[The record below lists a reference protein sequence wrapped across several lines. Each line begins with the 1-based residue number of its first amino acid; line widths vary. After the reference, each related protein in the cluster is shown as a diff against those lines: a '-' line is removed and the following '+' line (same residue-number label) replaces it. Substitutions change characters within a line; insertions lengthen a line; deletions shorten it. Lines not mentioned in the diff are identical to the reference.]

1 MGERLPIIYVRG
13 FGGGQ
18 SGIDKVV
25 DDPFYGFNEGSTHI
39 RVGAQGR
46 PQFYQ
51 FEGQLLRLMLE
62 QGYKLY
68 VAGGQERRLLD
79 AADEELEPASVWV
92 YRFYDP
98 NAGTFGREPKPY
110 RIE

>member
-39 RVGAQGR
+39 RVGARGQPR
-46 PQFYQ
+46 FYQ
-51 FEGQLLRLMLE
+51 FEGPLLRLLLE
-62 QGYKLY
+62 QGYTLR
-68 VAGGQERRLLD
+68 VAGSQERELLY
-79 AADEELEPASVWV
+79 AADGELEPASVWV

-98 NAGTFGREPKPY
+98 NAGTRERSPG
-110 RIE
+110 